1 MRSLFRDNTKQITAL
16 CRQNIDAWVSYVVV
30 YIVITGVYFKKS
42 HEYAIVLC
50 VSGMLMLVRILLKA
64 GQWGKSEDKAKSGLC
79 SILPWGNNDSTDF
92 LLFTYVRV

>member
-1 MRSLFRDNTKQITAL
+1 
-16 CRQNIDAWVSYVVV
+16 VVV

-64 GQWGKSEDKAKSGLC
+64 GQ
-79 SILPWGNNDSTDF
+79 
-92 LLFTYVRV
+92 